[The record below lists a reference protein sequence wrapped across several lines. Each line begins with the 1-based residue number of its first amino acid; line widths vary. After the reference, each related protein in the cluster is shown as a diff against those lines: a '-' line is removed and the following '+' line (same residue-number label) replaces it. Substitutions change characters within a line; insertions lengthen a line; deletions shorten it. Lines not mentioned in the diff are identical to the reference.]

1 MLNFV
6 EFLTVYVVIF
16 DVETASR
23 DYQIGV
29 SRMTGIA
36 ILIFAANQGVL

>member
-6 EFLTVYVVIF
+6 EFLTVYIVIF
-16 DVETASR
+16 DVETVSR

-29 SRMTGIA
+29 SEW
-36 ILIFAANQGVL
+36 LELLF